1 MIQHMLQSNLK
12 KYEID
17 MLNGPI
23 LSRMLRFTV
32 PLMCSSILQIL
43 FNAADIVVVG
53 RFAGPT
59 ALAAVG
65 SNSALINLVTNLF
78 IGLSIGANVVVARYF
93 GAKDDAN
100 ISESVH
106 TSIMLGI
113 VSGIILTVAGLIGA
127 RFFLRL
133 MLSPEDVLPKATI
146 YLRIYFLG
154 MVPMMVYN
162 FGSAILRAVGDTKRP
177 LYYLLFAGVLNVIL
191 NLLFVLVFRLEVAGV
206 ALATIISQTVS
217 ALLIVSC
224 LCKEKGCI
232 KLNFKKLKIEGHKFR
247 QIVKV
252 GLPAGFQ
259 GCIFA
264 LSNTV
269 IQSSVNSFGS
279 IVMAGN
285 AAASNVEGI
294 VYFAMNAFYQAAISF
309 SSQNAGAGN
318 YKRIKRIVLTAQ
330 GCVIV
335 AGAAAGF
342 LLLYFGPSVM
352 RLFSADADVIKA
364 GMVRLSIILS
374 TYFLCG
380 MMDVMVGGLRGI
392 GYSVTPMVVSLIGAC
407 GLRLVWISTV
417 FQIPKFHMPATVYL
431 SYPASWLVT
440 FCVHVI
446 CFVIFY
452 RRVLRQHEQGASQ
465 ESAGSK

>member
-1 MIQHMLQSNLK
+1 MLKTTKS
-12 KYEID
+12 YELD
-17 MLNGPI
+17 MCSGPI
-23 LSRMLRFTV
+23 LSKMLKFTL

-53 RFAGPT
+53 RFAGAT

-78 IGLSIGANVVVARYF
+78 IGLAIGANVVVARYF

-100 ISESVH
+100 ISQSVH
-106 TSIMLGI
+106 TSLMIGI
-113 VSGIILTVAGLIGA
+113 LSGLFLTFAGLIGA
-127 RFFLRL
+127 EVFLRL
-133 MLSPEDVLPKATI
+133 MMTPEDVLPLATV
-146 YLRIYFLG
+146 YLRIYFIG

-162 FGSAILRAVGDTKRP
+162 FGSAILRAVGDTQRP
-177 LYYLLFAGVLNVIL
+177 LWYLLVAGVINVVL
-191 NLLFVLVFRLEVAGV
+191 NLVFVIVFHLDVAGV
-206 ALATIISQTVS
+206 ALATIISQTIS
-217 ALLIVSC
+217 AVLVLRC
-224 LCKEKGCI
+224 LCLEKSAI
-232 KLNFKKLKIEGHKFR
+232 KLNFKKLKVEWHKLR
-247 QIVKV
+247 QILKI

-259 GCIFA
+259 GCVFA

-285 AAASNVEGI
+285 AAASNIEGI

-318 YKRIKRIVLTAQ
+318 YRRIKRIVLTAQ
-330 GCVIV
+330 ACVIV
-335 AGAAAGF
+335 AGAAIGLGILTAGPFF
-342 LLLYFGPSVM
+342 L
-352 RLFSADADVIKA
+352 RLFSTEPDVIAA
-364 GMVRLSIILS
+364 GMVRLSVILS
-374 TYFLCG
+374 TYYLCG

-392 GYSVTPMVVSLIGAC
+392 GYSVTPMIVSLIGAC

-417 FQIPKFHMPATVYL
+417 FQIPKFHSPKTVYM
-431 SYPASWLVT
+431 SYPVSWIIT

-446 CFVIFY
+446 CFCIFY
-452 RRVLRQHEQGASQ
+452 RRVLKQHDALKECC
-465 ESAGSK
+465 

>member
-1 MIQHMLQSNLK
+1 MWRMVKAKSKN
-12 KYEID
+12 YEID

-23 LSRMLRFTV
+23 LSRMLKFTV

-43 FNAADIVVVG
+43 FNAADIVVIG

-65 SNSALINLVTNLF
+65 SNTALINLVTNLF

-93 GAKDDAN
+93 GAKDNDNVSQA
-100 ISESVH
+100 VH
-106 TSIMLGI
+106 TSIALGI
-113 VSGIILTVAGLIGA
+113 VSGIILTVTGLFGA

-133 MLSPEDVLPKATI
+133 MLSPEDVLPKATV

-177 LYYLLFAGVLNVIL
+177 LYYLMFAGVLNVIL
-191 NLLFVLVFRLEVAGV
+191 NLLFVLVFHLEVAGV
-206 ALATIISQTVS
+206 ALATIISQFIS
-217 ALLIVSC
+217 AVLIVSC
-224 LCKEKGCI
+224 LCRENSAI
-232 KLNFKKLKIEGHKFR
+232 KLNFKHLKIEGHKFR

-259 GCIFA
+259 GCVFA

-279 IVMAGN
+279 TVMAGN
-285 AAASNVEGI
+285 AAATNIEGI

-342 LLLYFGPSVM
+342 ALLYSGPFVL
-352 RLFSADADVIKA
+352 RLFSTDSAVIRA
-364 GMVRLSIILS
+364 GMVRLSVILS

-407 GLRLVWISTV
+407 GLRLIWLSTV
-417 FQIPKFHMPATVYL
+417 FQISKFHTPRIVYL
-431 SYPASWLVT
+431 SYPVSWTIT

-452 RRVLRQHEQGASQ
+452 RRVLKQHESTETIKGGA
-465 ESAGSK
+465 